1 METKTKEVKALDIFE
16 LGKDTFNFHYNN
28 LKGVK
33 KSLKNYMA
41 VIDLFTKSIKDHL
54 ESLNKVFK
62 EIKKYAGNDKPY
74 NFFTKLEILIKLH
87 YDNNSKFLQDITN
100 SFNTLKKSINIVMNN
115 IGDYLSFSQKLAINI
130 KNTSESFFPKY
141 DRLIKALD
149 ETEIAIIEEY
159 TKKKYRIVL
168 NKLKSKDK
176 NKEKCAREC
185 LVLERDYLN
194 SEEEIKEKANNYI
207 DEYNNNMKSIKP
219 KMSNLNEDTKNEIKN
234 IIEKMKNNCNNLINA
249 LDEQTNKINNID
261 NNEIFKKEAGEFLN
275 YRIKKDNEILK
286 NINLERY
293 NIKIIKEEEKNLI
306 ENENYKAVPKH
317 KKLNKALTYT
327 IEDIYNI
334 VKIFY
339 DYNFEMINKD
349 QYSLDKEKDKILI
362 SQLLGKILN
371 YNFETHEND
380 TKSITEDEK
389 KHF

>member
-1 METKTKEVKALDIFE
+1 
-16 LGKDTFNFHYNN
+16 
-28 LKGVK
+28 
-33 KSLKNYMA
+33 
-41 VIDLFTKSIKDHL
+41 
-54 ESLNKVFK
+54 
-62 EIKKYAGNDKPY
+62 
-74 NFFTKLEILIKLH
+74 
-87 YDNNSKFLQDITN
+87 
-100 SFNTLKKSINIVMNN
+100 
-115 IGDYLSFSQKLAINI
+115 
-130 KNTSESFFPKY
+130 
-141 DRLIKALD
+141 
-149 ETEIAIIEEY
+149 
-159 TKKKYRIVL
+159 
-168 NKLKSKDK
+168 
-176 NKEKCAREC
+176 
-185 LVLERDYLN
+185 
-194 SEEEIKEKANNYI
+194 
-207 DEYNNNMKSIKP
+207 MKSIKP

-362 SQLLGKILN
+362 SKLLGKILN
-371 YNFETHEND
+371 YNFETHENE